1 MEWFGGGRELS
12 EWSSNGTIISNEATV
27 EMSKSE
33 ELLKFLAGRGGLP
46 LGNGCDLGGIRANAA
61 SFKNVPEEWDAGGVK
76 LTLFSLNVQLIFG

>member
-46 LGNGCDLGGIRANAA
+46 LGNGCDLGRSGQMLPA
-61 SFKNVPEEWDAGGVK
+61 SKMYQRNGMLVV
-76 LTLFSLNVQLIFG
+76 